1 MGKTMTH
8 NFEFKQAICGESARR
23 PINRR
28 VETESKNNIW
38 ISATNQARKVK
49 WLIMMFAA
57 LTRKNPC
64 SKDIPN
70 NIRGIQAII
79 EADWWTV
86 TNRKPSKGG
95 KLCIELDKNIVG
107 SDTPCTHDDS
117 QSSKSLGCKPPITGI
132 YLHQSSIY
140 PVFYPALIPVSLLL
154 KNTTVWLA
162 PDFGW
167 PKLHCSRVKDA
178 KAGRA
183 GLVFFF
189 FRMVVEII
197 DFLRPE

>member
-1 MGKTMTH
+1 MSRYVRTSTLDVIPRAHMT
-8 NFEFKQAICGESARR
+8 I
-23 PINRR
+23 
-28 VETESKNNIW
+28 V
-38 ISATNQARKVK
+38 KVVK
-49 WLIMMFAA
+49 VWDASHQL
-57 LTRKNPC
+57 PQ
-64 SKDIPN
+64 
-70 NIRGIQAII
+70 G
-79 EADWWTV
+79 
-86 TNRKPSKGG
+86 
-95 KLCIELDKNIVG
+95 
-107 SDTPCTHDDS
+107 
-117 QSSKSLGCKPPITGI
+117 

-140 PVFYPALIPVSLLL
+140 PVFYPAFIPVSLLL